1 MDSAPQNL
9 DVQELAQQLCVKAL
23 ELSDLDVML
32 EDYQRE
38 RAQLIQ
44 EINKLKALLWEH
56 AGDAQALARLGI
68 TDASLLPPPA
78 GNL

>member
-56 AGDAQALARLGI
+56 AGDAQSLARLGI
-68 TDASLLPPPA
+68 TDASLLSPPA